1 MDGAFEEIFYHFL
14 YLYSKLLNF

>member
-1 MDGAFEEIFYHFL
+1 MDGAFEEIFYHFM